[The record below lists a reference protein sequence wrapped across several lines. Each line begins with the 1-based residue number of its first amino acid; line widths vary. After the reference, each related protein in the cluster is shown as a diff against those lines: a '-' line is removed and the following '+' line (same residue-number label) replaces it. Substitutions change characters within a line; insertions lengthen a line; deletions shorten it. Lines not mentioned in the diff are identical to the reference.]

1 VKKRDYLEFRSK
13 IQKKYPEFMLLINEI
28 ERTINLEVL
37 KTYLTKNE
45 KKLRKAKK
53 TGTQVL
59 T

>member
-1 VKKRDYLEFRSK
+1 
-13 IQKKYPEFMLLINEI
+13 MLLINEI